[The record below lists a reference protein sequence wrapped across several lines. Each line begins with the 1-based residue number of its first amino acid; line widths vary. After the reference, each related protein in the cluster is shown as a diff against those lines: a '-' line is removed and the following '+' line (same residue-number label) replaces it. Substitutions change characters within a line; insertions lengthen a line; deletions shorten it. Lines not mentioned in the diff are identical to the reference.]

1 MRGTSQGATRGID
14 MEPFFPDEE
23 HALHIE
29 DLSVFVN
36 RKVGLPKIWGTLPD

>member
-1 MRGTSQGATRGID
+1 LMRGTSQGATRGID

-29 DLSVFVN
+29 DLRSELN
-36 RKVGLPKIWGTLPD
+36 RYDVYA